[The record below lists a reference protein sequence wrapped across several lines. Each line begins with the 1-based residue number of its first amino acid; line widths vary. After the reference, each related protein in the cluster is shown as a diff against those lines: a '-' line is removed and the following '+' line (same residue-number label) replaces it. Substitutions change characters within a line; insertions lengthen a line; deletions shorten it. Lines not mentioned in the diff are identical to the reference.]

1 MTAKTAMTDD
11 IGPGAGPN
19 GRGLADEPLEMRG
32 PAVVRHE
39 EFRTVDPDA
48 ARRFFASAY
57 SPGWEITGL
66 ARGTAVTHRRSASGL
81 VTIDELL
88 IEGRA
93 RCEIQTT
100 DSVIVIQP
108 REGSLTIGG
117 EHIPTVDTPVIAT
130 HDMPCVLRT
139 NTARLTVVT
148 FDANLLRRVAAERN
162 APAPQQI
169 RFESSRPRSS
179 AVVRTWRRTLD
190 YVIAS
195 FGSAETAEEPLVV
208 GAEAQ
213 LLAAA
218 MLECFQSNVNAGVDL
233 LGNPEVPQTFK
244 GAVSFIE
251 RHAGDGIGINDV
263 AAAVRLTPRA
273 VQYLFRQQ
281 LDTTPTQYLRRVR
294 LHRAHLDLLG
304 GNRSTT
310 TVSEIAQ
317 RWGFA
322 HTGRF
327 AVLYREAY
335 GQSPHTTLQQ

>member
-1 MTAKTAMTDD
+1 MKDDTAPDV
-11 IGPGAGPN
+11 GQN
-19 GRGLADEPLEMRG
+19 GRGFTDQALQMRG

-48 ARRFFASAY
+48 AQRFFASAY

-66 ARGTAVTHRRSASGL
+66 ARGTGVTHRRCEAGL
-81 VTIDELL
+81 ITIDELL

-93 RCEIQTT
+93 RCEIRTL
-100 DSVIVIQP
+100 DSVIVIQH
-108 REGSLTIGG
+108 REGSLTVGG
-117 EHIPTVDTPVIAT
+117 EHIQTVDTPVIAT
-130 HDMPCVLRT
+130 DDMPCVLRT
-139 NTARLTVVT
+139 NSARMTVVT

-162 APAPQQI
+162 VPAPQQI
-169 RFESSRPRSS
+169 RFQSSRPRSG
-179 AVVRTWRRTLD
+179 AVVRTWRRALD

-195 FGSAETAEEPLVV
+195 FASADIAQEPLVV

-218 MLECFQSNVNAGVDL
+218 LLECFPSNVDAGQDL
-233 LGNPEVPQTFK
+233 LGNPNVPPTFK
-244 GAVSFIE
+244 GAVSFIQ

-281 LDTTPTQYLRRVR
+281 LDTTPTEYLRRVR
-294 LHRAHLDLLG
+294 LHRAHQDLLD

-310 TVSEIAQ
+310 TVGEIAQ

-335 GQSPHTTLQQ
+335 GQSPHTTLEQ